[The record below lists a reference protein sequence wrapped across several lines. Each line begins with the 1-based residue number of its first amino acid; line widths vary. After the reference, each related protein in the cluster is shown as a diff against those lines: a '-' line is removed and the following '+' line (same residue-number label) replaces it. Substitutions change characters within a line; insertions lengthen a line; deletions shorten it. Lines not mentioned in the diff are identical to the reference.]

1 MDRHE
6 AFTRMQATSAALSEA
21 IRDDDFY
28 SDDTDVRQAY
38 DARVDAASVAH
49 LAASRAYDR
58 AVAAEGPQM
67 AINEAFRRL
76 GVETNSFRVDDDC
89 TTRIGSTMF
98 YGTLGDKKWATVYV
112 SDHMQGRGK
121 NVRIADATVFDVR
134 LSTARQVAERT
145 NVAFEDLYDT
155 LLELLTE
162 AY

>member
-1 MDRHE
+1 
-6 AFTRMQATSAALSEA
+6 
-21 IRDDDFY
+21 
-28 SDDTDVRQAY
+28 
-38 DARVDAASVAH
+38 
-49 LAASRAYDR
+49 
-58 AVAAEGPQM
+58 
-67 AINEAFRRL
+67 
-76 GVETNSFRVDDDC
+76 
-89 TTRIGSTMF
+89 
-98 YGTLGDKKWATVYV
+98 V